1 MGWGL
6 LYKHERIYLGIKM
19 VLNRQFKL
27 PEWRDFFALTV
38 SQSDQPDVDDPIVFT
53 KIEAAHLK
61 VHNLEGLEG

>member
-1 MGWGL
+1 
-6 LYKHERIYLGIKM
+6 M
-19 VLNRQFKL
+19 VPSRQFKL

-38 SQSDQPDVDDPIVFT
+38 SQSDKPDVDDPNLFT